1 MQDKS
6 LKPKILIY
14 AYWKLAK
21 AGNSNSYRTLHR
33 KHWSSVW
40 ISEWLR
46 DCTTSFFQKTIIS
59 GGSLA
64 SQNSKVEAWN
74 SRLDPSISK
83 LFCQQSH
90 CWTPFTDKISNRL
103 GLSDVTYSTEY
114 SQRLTLESWFTNL
127 EQMPINHWVDRYQ
140 YHTNNLLMDSSK
152 TDQER
157 KTAQLT
163 IWLTIHKCLTVT
175 IDGPKCTNDITS
187 LHSL

>member
-21 AGNSNSYRTLHR
+21 AGNSNSYRTLHC
-33 KHWSSVW
+33 KHWSSVR
-40 ISEWLR
+40 ISEWLH
-46 DCTTSFFQKTIIS
+46 DCATSFFQKTIIS

-74 SRLDPSISK
+74 SRLDPSVSK
-83 LFCQQSH
+83 LLCQQSH

-103 GLSDVTYSTEY
+103 GLSDITYSIEY

-127 EQMPINHWVDRYQ
+127 QQMPLNHSWQLPAPYKQLIDGLKQ
-140 YHTNNLLMDSSK
+140 NWPWENDGTTNNL
-152 TDQER
+152 
-157 KTAQLT
+157 
-163 IWLTIHKCLTVT
+163 
-175 IDGPKCTNDITS
+175 TNNTQVFNCDNRGIEMHQWHYEST
-187 LHSL
+187 